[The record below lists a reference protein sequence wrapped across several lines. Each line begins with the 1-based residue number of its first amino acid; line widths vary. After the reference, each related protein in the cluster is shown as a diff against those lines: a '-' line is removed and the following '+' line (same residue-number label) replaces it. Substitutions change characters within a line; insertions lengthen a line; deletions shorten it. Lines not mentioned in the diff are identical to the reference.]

1 LSNPSEHVSS
11 HIFTLPF
18 KLAQVKEMFSDRLKD
33 YFSSMQMWAIEEYLK
48 VRPENSLLLVSGIGC
63 VALIGE
69 ISSGAGA
76 VSA

>member
-1 LSNPSEHVSS
+1 MKEVFSN
-11 HIFTLPF
+11 
-18 KLAQVKEMFSDRLKD
+18 KLKD
-33 YFSSMQMWAIEEYLK
+33 FFNSTQMWAIEEYLK

>member
-1 LSNPSEHVSS
+1 MKEVFSN
-11 HIFTLPF
+11 
-18 KLAQVKEMFSDRLKD
+18 KLKD
-33 YFSSMQMWAIEEYLK
+33 FFNSTQMWAVEEYLK

>member
-1 LSNPSEHVSS
+1 MKEVFSN
-11 HIFTLPF
+11 
-18 KLAQVKEMFSDRLKD
+18 KLKD
-33 YFSSMQMWAIEEYLK
+33 FFNSTQMWAVEEYLK
-48 VRPENSLLLVSGIGC
+48 VRPENSLLLVSRIGC